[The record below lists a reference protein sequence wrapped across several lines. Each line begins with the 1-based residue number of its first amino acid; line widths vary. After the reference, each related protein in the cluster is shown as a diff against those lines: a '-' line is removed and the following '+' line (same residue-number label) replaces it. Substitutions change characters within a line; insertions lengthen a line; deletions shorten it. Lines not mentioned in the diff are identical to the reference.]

1 MILRLKKNKE
11 DIKMSKYANLFS
23 EEVVNNMGAI
33 VEEQIK
39 PDEWLP
45 KEMEDEFTDLLKSLS
60 EIFK

>member
-1 MILRLKKNKE
+1 MILGLKKNKE

>member
-1 MILRLKKNKE
+1 
-11 DIKMSKYANLFS
+11 MSKYSNLFS

-33 VEEQIK
+33 VEAQIK

-45 KEMEDEFTDLLKSLS
+45 KEMEDELTDIAKSLS